1 MTFPISV
8 EVENGSYIASLIGEP
23 ALRVVETT
31 RGQALATLRMRLQ
44 QRIAQGE
51 LLALEIE
58 PVGVSTLA
66 GKYQDDPTLLEICE
80 QAYQFRDAEQPA

>member
-8 EVENGSYIASLIGEP
+8 EVENGSFVASLIGEP
-23 ALRVVETT
+23 GLRVVETT
-31 RGQALATLRMRLQ
+31 RGQALATLRMQLQ

-58 PVGVSTLA
+58 PVGLSTLA

-80 QAYQFRDAEQPA
+80 QAYQHRDAEQPA